1 MLFNKS
7 RKWDFPPEISF
18 SNNENLE
25 YLSQI
30 KLVGVIVSD
39 DLRWE
44 KNTQYIC
51 QKAMERMWILRRMK
65 KSKLDTEILLDTY
78 TKEIRTI
85 LELAVP
91 VWHSGLTLKQT
102 RDIERIQKTA
112 LYIILEESYLDY
124 DVACT
129 LLGIE
134 PLNLRRD
141 QLCLKF
147 AKKDVKKENSL
158 FPKTEN
164 NGRTRQN
171 NPVKEQKCNTK
182 RFEKSSIP
190 YLSKLINNDS

>member
-1 MLFNKS
+1 M
-7 RKWDFPPEISF
+7 PE
-18 SNNENLE
+18 SNGKDVDITQN
-25 YLSQI
+25 
-30 KLVGVIVSD
+30 
-39 DLRWE
+39 E
-44 KNTQYIC
+44 KNLNLIF
-51 QKAMERMWILRRMK
+51 KF
-65 KSKLDTEILLDTY
+65 LLDTY
-78 TKEIRTI
+78 TKEIRII
-85 LELAVP
+85 LELAGP

>member
-25 YLSQI
+25 YLYQI
-30 KLVGVIVSD
+30 KLVGIIVSD

-51 QKAMERMWILRRMK
+51 RKETERMWILRRMK

-158 FPKTEN
+158 FTKTEN

-171 NPVKEQKCNTK
+171 NPVKEPKCNSI
-182 RFEKSSIP
+182 RFFKSRIL
-190 YLSKLINNDS
+190 YLSKLLNNDS